1 MNVESNFGF
10 LTIDDDTAELFSTV
24 NMAET
29 NYTQYDYEGT
39 LTKVRK
45 VAENAARIIADRQ
58 YCDISERASFNE
70 VLREIKGKIEY
81 KRIMDYFYDIK
92 GKGNN
97 SSHQLNPEDATKEN
111 ALECQNAFW

>member
-70 VLREIKGKIEY
+70 VLREIKGKIVFKSRRDRE
-81 KRIMDYFYDIK
+81 KRREKREKQKERNQKFVRK
-92 GKGNN
+92 
-97 SSHQLNPEDATKEN
+97 EEETTK
-111 ALECQNAFW
+111 